1 MNELKQNLP
10 HTILPVPGKYAESIS
25 TPVNLSMFKLMEE
38 SEPGLLKMGHL
49 NVSYHGNLGNEFTR
63 SLLYHISLDVD
74 NLLNST
80 PEGDP
85 ITNRVFLNPVYQE
98 RKGEIKPSGY
108 LMKYQGDLIG
118 KYDYPYLD
126 KEFSI
131 KAFNNNFESFR
142 MVSILPFTKHYT
154 GDNRFGRISDIS
166 HYDLVCLNSLMNTFQ
181 DEKSLNKLL
190 DDLDMKSVNG
200 TPYDIVLEIK
210 IPYISGLKM
219 VTKTFSYRFH
229 YESGNRD
236 SVYYKLTVKPTPV
249 VH

>member
-10 HTILPVPGKYAESIS
+10 HTIMPVPGKYAESIS

-49 NVSYHGNLGNEFTR
+49 NVSYYGNLGNEFTR

-80 PEGDP
+80 PEGDT
-85 ITNRVFLNPVYQE
+85 ITNRVFLNPVYHE
-98 RKGEIKPSGY
+98 RKGEIKPTGY
-108 LMKYQGDLIG
+108 QMKYSGDLVG
-118 KYDYPYLD
+118 RFDYPYLD

-142 MVSILPFTKHYT
+142 MVSILPFTKHYA

-181 DEKSLNKLL
+181 DEKSLNRLL

-200 TPYDIVLEIK
+200 TPYDLVLEIK
-210 IPYISGLKM
+210 IPYISSLKM

-229 YESGNRD
+229 YESGNRN

>member
-1 MNELKQNLP
+1 MQNLQLNHP
-10 HTILPVPGKYAESIS
+10 HTIMPIPGKYAESIS

-38 SEPGLLKMGHL
+38 SEPGLLKTGHL

-98 RKGEIKPSGY
+98 HKGEIKPTGY
-108 LMKYQGDLIG
+108 QMKYSGDLAG
-118 KYDYPYLD
+118 RFDYPYLD

-131 KAFNNNFESFR
+131 KKHANDFESFR
-142 MVSILPFTKHYT
+142 IVSILPFTKHYA

-200 TPYDIVLEIK
+200 TPYNLVLEIK

-229 YESGNRD
+229 YESGNRN
-236 SVYYKLTVKPTPV
+236 SIYYKLIVKPTPV

>member
-10 HTILPVPGKYAESIS
+10 HTIMPVTGKYAGLIS

-38 SEPGLLKMGHL
+38 SEPGLLKAGHL
-49 NVSYHGNLGNEFTR
+49 NVSYRGNLGNEFTR
-63 SLLYHISLDVD
+63 SLLYHLSLDVD

-80 PEGDP
+80 PGGDP
-85 ITNRVFLNPVYQE
+85 ITNRVFLNPVYRE
-98 RKGEIKPSGY
+98 YKGKIKPTGY
-108 LMKYQGDLIG
+108 QMKYSGDLAG
-118 KYDYPYLD
+118 RFDYPYLD
-126 KEFSI
+126 KAFSI
-131 KAFNNNFESFR
+131 KKHMDNFESFR
-142 MVSILPFTKHYT
+142 MVSTLPFTKHYA
-154 GDNRFGRISDIS
+154 GDNRFDRISDIS
-166 HYDLVCLNSLMNTFQ
+166 HYDLVCLNSLMYTFQ
-181 DEKSLNKLL
+181 DEESLNKLL

-200 TPYDIVLEIK
+200 TPYDLVLEIK

-236 SVYYKLTVKPTPV
+236 SVYFNISVKPAHV

>member
-10 HTILPVPGKYAESIS
+10 HTIMPVPGKYAESIS

-49 NVSYHGNLGNEFTR
+49 NVSYRGNLGNEFTR
-63 SLLYHISLDVD
+63 SLLYHISLDVN

-98 RKGEIKPSGY
+98 HQGEIKPSGY

-118 KYDYPYLD
+118 KYGYPYLD

-142 MVSILPFTKHYT
+142 MVSILPFTKHYA

-200 TPYDIVLEIK
+200 TPYDLVLEIK

-219 VTKTFSYRFH
+219 VTKTFNYRFH